1 MCINKGTIFCFST
14 GVNHKG
20 LFLTSPRNQRRT
32 KKKAITS
39 GGPVIGR
46 ISCSISIKE
55 CTDNKRILS
64 IVEKTME
71 ESDLQVLTNA
81 QNNSIVSQSWSRQI
95 LAHLVNIIGNIWTS
109 DSEIN

>member
-1 MCINKGTIFCFST
+1 M
-14 GVNHKG
+14 
-20 LFLTSPRNQRRT
+20 
-32 KKKAITS
+32 
-39 GGPVIGR
+39 IGR

-64 IVEKTME
+64 IVKKTME
-71 ESDLQVLTNA
+71 ESDLQVLKNA

-95 LAHLVNIIGNIWTS
+95 LAHLVNNIGNVWTS